1 MPNPNLKRA
10 AGALGARRR
19 WHPGSSEEEL
29 LADLERA
36 RIDQQIDDLVA
47 SAGRMTPDQ
56 AARIGRLFRYAPP
69 RDLDADAG

>member
-1 MPNPNLKRA
+1 VPNPNLKRA

-19 WHPGSSEEEL
+19 WHPGSSEDEL

-36 RIDQQIDDLVA
+36 RIDQQIDELVA

-56 AARIGRLFRYAPP
+56 AARVGRLFRYAAP
-69 RDLDADAG
+69 RDPGTDAG